1 MIFMPFIVKRSF
13 AALLL
18 LPCLA
23 MAETSTE
30 QSTLQPNIL
39 FIAVDDMRPLTGS
52 YGNKMV
58 ITPHIDAL
66 ANQSTQFNKAYVS
79 WPVCG
84 PSRMSL
90 MTGQR
95 PEENGIINLKLKIRE
110 VNPDI
115 VTLPQLLKNNGYVT
129 AAVGKIFDP
138 RNVESR
144 AKDDPV
150 SWTIPYQTPKASLKG
165 KDRLAV
171 KSIDAKTEKFVDGNI
186 NNRGKKLLTQMA
198 KNDKP
203 FFLAVGYKR
212 PHLPF
217 IAPKKYF
224 DLYDRSAFA
233 LASFQQTPKNSNA
246 KYILNNN
253 GEMLTYRPTPKAGE
267 KIIPYPKGKFSEE
280 HQREL
285 LHGYYA
291 TMAFVDSL
299 VGELLETLE
308 KTGEADNTIIVFWG
322 DHGFHLGDHG
332 MWGKHTTM
340 EQANRIPLMIKLPN
354 GAIGQFNKPVETLD
368 LYPTLA
374 ELAQVKTTQ
383 TMHGQSLVAI
393 LKDHS
398 ASLEKEIAISQYKRG
413 GAFGYSLRT
422 NQYRYTEWIDKNKK
436 VVYRDLFDLDEDPLE
451 TLNIAEKKEIQ
462 SIVNELAKVLRENK
476 AGLKRL

>member
-1 MIFMPFIVKRSF
+1 MKFISFIVKRSF
-13 AALLL
+13 ASLLL
-18 LPCLA
+18 LPCLV
-23 MAETSTE
+23 MAETSKE
-30 QSTLQPNIL
+30 QPNIL
-39 FIAVDDMRPLTGS
+39 FIAVDDMRTLTGS
-52 YGNKMV
+52 YGDKMA
-58 ITPHIDAL
+58 ITPNIDAL

-95 PEENGIINLKLKIRE
+95 PEENGIVNLKFKIRE
-110 VNPDI
+110 VNPNV
-115 VTLPQLLKNNGYVT
+115 VTLPQLLKNNGYET
-129 AAVGKIFDP
+129 AAVGKVFDP

-144 AKDDPV
+144 IKDDPA

-165 KDRLAV
+165 KDKLAV
-171 KSIDAKTEKFVDGNI
+171 KSIDAPTEKFVDGNI
-186 NNRGKKLLTQMA
+186 NNRGKELLTQMA

-224 DLYDRSAFA
+224 DLYDRAAFE
-233 LASFQQTPKNSNA
+233 LAPFQQAPKNSNA

-253 GEMLTYRPTPKAGE
+253 GEMRTYRPTPKAGG
-267 KIIPYPKGKFSEE
+267 KIIPYPKGDFSEA

-299 VGELLETLE
+299 VGDLLETLE
-308 KTGEADNTIIVFWG
+308 KTGEADNTIVVFWG

-340 EQANRIPLMIKLPN
+340 EQANRIPLLIKLPN
-354 GAIGQFNKPVETLD
+354 GAFGQFNRPVETLD

-383 TMHGQSLVAI
+383 TMHGQSLVKV

-398 ASLEKEIAISQYKRG
+398 SPLEKEIAISQYKRG
-413 GAFGYSLRT
+413 GTFGYSLRT
-422 NQYRYTEWIDKNKK
+422 NRYRYTEWINKNKD
-436 VVYRDLFDLDEDPLE
+436 VLYRDLYDLDKDPLE
-451 TLNIAEKKEIQ
+451 TVNIAVQKENQ
-462 SIVNELAKVLRENK
+462 SIVTELAKTLRQHK